1 MISAA
6 CLFFSSSS
14 PAPCFLGLSATVAIS
29 LLISSVS
36 EAIHTLFHTMMMKS
50 IFLLFATFMC
60 ASGFVA
66 PAQRTARPFIVADS
80 SARFLHPEQ
89 AKDLEEFAH
98 KLMQEASQRYNT
110 ADTEKT
116 SIQAHDCKQRN
127 GPVAWCRRVVQIWKH
142 A

>member
-1 MISAA
+1 
-6 CLFFSSSS
+6 
-14 PAPCFLGLSATVAIS
+14 
-29 LLISSVS
+29 
-36 EAIHTLFHTMMMKS
+36 MMMQS

-98 KLMQEASQRYNT
+98 KLMQEASQRRST
-110 ADTEKT
+110 AVTEKN
-116 SIQAHDCKQRN
+116 SQAHGCKQRN
-127 GPVAWCRRVVQIWKH
+127 GPVAWCRRVVQNWKQV
-142 A
+142 